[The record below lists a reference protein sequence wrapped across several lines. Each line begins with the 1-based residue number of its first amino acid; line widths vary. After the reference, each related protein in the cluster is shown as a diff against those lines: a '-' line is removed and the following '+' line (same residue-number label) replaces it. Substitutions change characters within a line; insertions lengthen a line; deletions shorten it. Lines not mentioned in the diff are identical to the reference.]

1 MSNKSIVIL
10 GGGTGGIVAA
20 NKLRNK
26 LPSDIK
32 IILIERNPIHTFAA
46 SYLWLMVG
54 LRGPEKI
61 STSLSKL
68 IAKGVEIINE
78 EVKHIDTTNRK
89 VQIETGD
96 ISYDYLIVSL
106 GADLDKKYMEN
117 YKDGIHNFYTF
128 EGAKRLREELNK
140 FKSGEIILAVE
151 SVPYKCPGAPF
162 EAAMLL
168 ADFINRRRLKDK
180 IKISLYIPEPQPL
193 PVAGPELGKS
203 VADLVKSKGI
213 NFFPLHKFSDINPG
227 TKTITFNTSLSL
239 QYDLLIVIPAHIPPK
254 VLSNSNLTDES
265 GWIPVDKNSL
275 AANAENVYAIGDV
288 TSVSIPGR
296 WDPDKP
302 MKLPKAGVFAH
313 SQAITVSEIIAC
325 KILGKETKES
335 FCGDGFCMIEAG
347 EDFAGFAYGDF
358 FASPHPDVKMK
369 KLGKMW
375 HIGKVFFEKWWLAP
389 VGPAKEFYKLLLL
402 TGGRLLKIPMKF

>member
-89 VQIETGD
+89 VQIETRD

-180 IKISLYIPEPQPL
+180 IKINLYIPEPQPL

-213 NFFPLHKFSDINPG
+213 NFFPSHKFSDINPG

>member
-1 MSNKSIVIL
+1 MPDKSIVIL

-20 NKLRNK
+20 NKLRAK

-54 LRGPEKI
+54 IREPEKI

-68 IAKGVEIINE
+68 ITRGVKIINE
-78 EVKHIDTTNRK
+78 EVKHIDTANRK
-89 VQIETGD
+89 VQIETRD

-128 EGAKRLREELNK
+128 EGAKQLREELNK

-151 SVPYKCPGAPF
+151 SIPYKCPGAPF
-162 EAAMLL
+162 EAAMLI
-168 ADFINRRRLKDK
+168 ADFINKRRLKDK
-180 IKISLYIPEPQPL
+180 VKISLYTPEPQPL

-203 VADLVKSKGI
+203 VADLINTKGI
-213 NFFPLHKFSDINPG
+213 NFFPAHKFSGINPG

-239 QYDLLIVIPAHIPPK
+239 QYDLLIVIPSHIPPK

-313 SQAITVSEIIAC
+313 SQAITVSEIIAS

-335 FCGDGFCMIEAG
+335 FCGDGFCMLEAG

-358 FASPHPDVKMK
+358 FGSPHPDVKMK

-389 VGPAKEFYKLLLL
+389 IGPAKEFYKLLLL
-402 TGGRLLKIPMKF
+402 TGGRLLKIPIKL